1 MALWRQTLED
11 RAAVTRSRPR
21 EGLRT
26 KPCVAGQLLPAQN
39 FLITFVWDKQR
50 SAGEVHEHRGMHRGM
65 TVRMDTRWNG
75 TFEFKISG
83 NDPHWAAPQQ
93 TNTDGIHERL
103 LLNIFSQDTLHN
115 RQQQS
120 R

>member
-26 KPCVAGQLLPAQN
+26 KSCVAGQHLPAQN
-39 FLITFVWDKQR
+39 SLITFVWEKQR
-50 SAGEVHEHRGMHRGM
+50 SVGEVHEHRGKHRGM
-65 TVRMDTRWNG
+65 TVRTDTRWNG

-83 NDPHWAAPQQ
+83 NDPHGAAPQQ

-103 LLNIFSQDTLHN
+103 LKKKLMPDTLHSI
-115 RQQQS
+115 RQLS